1 MERTPISKRLRFE
14 VFKRDSF
21 KCQYC
26 GASAPE
32 VCLHIDHMK
41 AVIDG
46 GSSDIT
52 NLITACAG
60 CNLGKGPV
68 ALSDDSVLQKSR
80 RQLEDLQERREQLEM
95 LMEWREGLRDIAE
108 QGVERLAEYWY
119 RLAPGFTLNEHGKQ
133 QLRKWSKRYTA
144 EELTSAMNAAADQY
158 IEFTD
163 EEVAEEKSWNAA
175 FLKIPAICKI
185 SRMAEHEPEIKE
197 LYYIR
202 GILRNRL
209 TYYFNHGKALEYL
222 RAARSWDVSLDEL
235 RQIAVTVSSWT
246 QFQHRLSD
254 AIGRKKA
261 EAEREA
267 ATASDESGPENTDGH
282 S

>member
-1 MERTPISKRLRFE
+1 MDRPQISKRLRFE

-26 GASAPE
+26 GAGAPE
-32 VCLHIDHMK
+32 VCLHVDHMK

-60 CNLGKGPV
+60 CNLGKGSI

-80 RQLEDLQERREQLEM
+80 RQLEELQERREQLEM

-108 QGVERLAEYWY
+108 QGVEKLAEYWY
-119 RLAPGFTLNEHGKQ
+119 RVAPGFSLNERGKQ
-133 QLRKWSKRYTA
+133 NLRKWSKRYSA

-158 IEFTD
+158 VEFTD
-163 EEVAEEKSWNAA
+163 EGVAEEESWSKA
-175 FLKIPAICKI
+175 FLKIPAICRI
-185 SRMAEHEPEIKE
+185 NRMAEHDPEIRD

-209 TYYFNHGKALEYL
+209 TYINHGKVLEYL
-222 RAARSWDVSLDEL
+222 RVARSWDVSLDEL
-235 RQIAVTVSSWT
+235 RQIAVSVSSWT
-246 QFQHRLSD
+246 QFQNRLCD
-254 AIGRKKA
+254 AIDRKKA
-261 EAEREA
+261 EVEQEDAIA
-267 ATASDESGPENTDGH
+267 DDESGPDNTDGT